1 MNHHVSHVFL
11 ILNYIACLHKLLL
24 KCNAALTCR
33 IRVLCA
39 YITAQMRIDVVG
51 QNIHIGHDFILQD
64 LCAFKHGHAVAC
76 GLEHVVVRS
85 QRIGPVQIKRFS
97 IYRNIRHT
105 VRAGYPKEISLV
117 IQFYTGRN

>member
-1 MNHHVSHVFL
+1 MKMNHHVSHVFL

-51 QNIHIGHDFILQD
+51 QNIHIGHDFILRIFAPLNRVMPSPAD
-64 LCAFKHGHAVAC
+64 L
-76 GLEHVVVRS
+76 S
-85 QRIGPVQIKRFS
+85 M
-97 IYRNIRHT
+97 
-105 VRAGYPKEISLV
+105 
-117 IQFYTGRN
+117 